1 MTNKAG
7 KRRSNRLAIAAV
19 VLGVVGLGGVAVLM
33 LAPSRNAQQYMADA
47 QAFVAK
53 GDLSSAL
60 IQLRNAVQ
68 REPGNANARYQLA
81 VVSLRAND
89 AVSAEKEIK
98 VAQERGLSDD
108 IVLPILGAA
117 YLEQG
122 KFDVLINSI
131 PEGSR
136 SVETESEVRVLR
148 GMAQLGLRDIE
159 GAEASFKS
167 ALALHPEKDRAE
179 IGLAR
184 VDASRQEI
192 KSAEGRIA
200 KVLSRSPGP
209 ELTAEALMLKGQV
222 RRLDKD
228 NEGAIVAYSKV
239 IESNPSL
246 LRARLE
252 RAQTYLELGKN
263 DEAAPD
269 VGYVLQRIPNHPLAV
284 NFRALIDVQKGNMD
298 AAYDLLQRQ
307 GAQLNRFAPNL
318 LLMARLQYD
327 RNQLEAAQSNLS
339 QFLQA
344 SPGNVDA
351 RLMLANLLLRKN
363 LPDQAISVLRAAPAD
378 SDDVRIYRLLASASM
393 RAGRVADAGTWLDKA
408 ATVANTPTARTQ
420 LAVERLSLG
429 QTDAAI
435 KDLDNA
441 IEMDPK
447 ATDSRV
453 LLVVTQLRQ
462 GKLDEAEAG
471 AKKLQADLPDN
482 PLPDNLLGGITLAR
496 GDRVAARQYFESAV
510 RKKNDFLPAMLNI
523 AKLDVAEGK
532 FDDAVKQYKT
542 IVDQNPSNMEVM
554 IALAELSLRRQQ
566 PAEAESWLTKAI
578 EVKSD
583 AVLPRIALINFHLS
597 QKDFGKAMT
606 AAREL
611 RQIAP
616 SNSDAIDALGRVQV
630 ASGDVAGAVE
640 TYRSLVSV
648 APSVPL
654 AHERLAQVLVASRD
668 IAGAKTALRNGMAAN
683 PDAASTVGEL
693 TNLLQRSGEADEALS
708 VARDWQRRHP
718 DLAAGD
724 LLVGGILMQQSKFSD
739 AVVSF
744 TSAQR
749 KASSSQGIIALA
761 RARVAAGNAEAA
773 VKDLQSWLKQQPR
786 DSTAREFLATIL
798 IERKQYDQAEVESE
812 ELLKLQPSNPII
824 LNNLAWLY
832 SQRGDSRA
840 VEYADKAHSLAPNA
854 PAIMDTLGYI
864 LVRAGN
870 TDRGVPLLRQA
881 YDASQKNPE
890 IGYHLAT
897 GLAKAGQRSEAR
909 ALLETVMSDQRPF
922 DEKADAKKLFD
933 SLK

>member
-1 MTNKAG
+1 MTNTAG

-53 GDLSSAL
+53 GDLPSAL

-98 VAQERGLSDD
+98 VAQERGLPEDN
-108 IVLPILGAA
+108 VLPILGAA

-122 KFDVLINSI
+122 KFDVLINGI
-131 PEGSR
+131 AEGSR
-136 SVETESEVRVLR
+136 SAEVESEVRVLR
-148 GMAQLGLRDIE
+148 GMAQLGMRNID

-167 ALALHPEKDRAE
+167 ALAINPDKHRAE

-184 VDASRQEI
+184 VDASRQDL
-192 KSAEGRIA
+192 KSAEGRLD
-200 KVLSRSPGP
+200 KVLARNPNP

-228 NEGAIVAYSKV
+228 SEGAIAAYSKV
-239 IESNPSL
+239 LGTNPGL

-252 RAQTYLELGKN
+252 RAQTYLELGKD
-263 DEAAPD
+263 DEASPD
-269 VGYVLQRIPNHPLAV
+269 VSYVLQRIPSHPLAV
-284 NFRALIDVQKGNMD
+284 NFQALINLRKGNMD

-339 QFLQA
+339 EFLQA
-344 SPGNVDA
+344 APGNLDA

-363 LPDQAISVLRAAPAD
+363 LPDQAISVLRAVPAD
-378 SDDVRIYRLLASASM
+378 SDDVRVYRLLASASM

-462 GKLDEAEAG
+462 GKLDDAEAG

-496 GDRVAARQYFESAV
+496 GDRVGARQYFESAV
-510 RKKNDFLPAMLNI
+510 RKKSDFLPAMLNI

-532 FDDAVKQYKT
+532 LDDGIKQYMT
-542 IVDQNPSNMEVM
+542 ILEQNPSNVEVM

-566 PAEAESWLTKAI
+566 PGEAESWLTKAI
-578 EVKSD
+578 GVKSD
-583 AVLPRIALINFHLS
+583 AVLPRIALINFHMN
-597 QKDFGKAMT
+597 QKDLGKAMT

-616 SNSDAIDALGRVQV
+616 SNTDAIDALGRVQL
-630 ASGDVAGAVE
+630 ASGEAANAVE
-640 TYRSLVSV
+640 TYRSLVAV
-648 APSVPL
+648 APTVPL
-654 AHERLAQVLVASRD
+654 AHERLAQALVAARD

-683 PDAASTVGEL
+683 PDAVSTVGEL
-693 TNLLQRSGEADEALS
+693 TTLLQRNGEGDEALT

-718 DLAAGD
+718 DMATAD
-724 LLVGGILMQQSKFSD
+724 LLVGGILMLQNKPSD
-739 AVVSF
+739 AAVSYA
-744 TSAQR
+744 SAQ
-749 KASSSQGIIALA
+749 KKTPSSQAIVSLA
-761 RARVAAGNAEAA
+761 RARIAAGNGDVAINE
-773 VKDLQSWLKQQPR
+773 LQAWVKQQPR
-786 DSTAREFLATIL
+786 DTTARELLASTL
-798 IERKQYDQAEVESE
+798 IERKQYDQAVVESE
-812 ELLKLQPSNPII
+812 ELLKLQPTNPIV

-832 SQRGDSRA
+832 GQRSDSRA
-840 VEYADKAHSLAPNA
+840 VEYAEKAHSLAPNA

-864 LVRAGN
+864 LVRTGN
-870 TDRGVPLLRQA
+870 TDRGIPLLRQA

-897 GLAKAGQRSEAR
+897 GLAKAGQQSEAR
-909 ALLETVMSDQRPF
+909 AVLETVMADQRPF
-922 DEKADAKKLFD
+922 DEKSDAKKLLD